1 MARAPLPAGFVLLQ
15 VTPRL
20 DGGGVEAVT
29 LDISR
34 AVAAAGGRSLV
45 ASQGGVLE
53 EQLIKH
59 GGELLRLPV
68 HAKSPFTL
76 ATNAARLARL
86 IRREGVSLVHVRSRA
101 PAFSALWAARAAGAP
116 IVATYHGIYAA
127 RSPLK
132 RWYNGVMT
140 RGDLVIANSE
150 FTRRHI
156 LAAHRIDPARVA
168 VAPEGI
174 DTRLFDPARVSPERV
189 AAQRTA
195 WGLPPED
202 RAPIILQAARLT
214 GWKGQRLAIAALAGV
229 EASRDA
235 ILILA
240 GKAESAG
247 EADALRAFAAQAGLG
262 DRVRLVGPL
271 ADMPAAYLAADLVI
285 APSTSPE
292 SFGRGVVEACA
303 MGRLVLASPLGA
315 PGETIADGDTGWLVD
330 AGDPNAWT
338 DAISAALDLTPQAR
352 GEIGARARARV
363 ARLYSLEAMEEAHF
377 AIYQRLTAGRS

>member
-15 VTPRL
+15 ITPRL
-20 DGGGVEAVT
+20 EGGGVEAVT

-34 AVAAAGGRSLV
+34 AVALAGGRSLV
-45 ASQGGVLE
+45 ASQGGALE
-53 EQLIKH
+53 DQLAKG
-59 GGELLRLPV
+59 GGELVRLPV
-68 HAKSPFTL
+68 HAKSPITL

-101 PAFSALWAARAAGAP
+101 PAFSALWAARAAGVP
-116 IVATYHGIYAA
+116 VVATYHGIYAA

-140 RGDLVIANSE
+140 RGDLVIANSD

-156 LAAHRIDPARVA
+156 LDEHRIDPARVA

-174 DTRLFDPARVSPERV
+174 DTCRFDPTQVSPERI
-189 AAQRTA
+189 AAQRAA
-195 WGLPPED
+195 WGLSPED
-202 RAPIILQAARLT
+202 RAPVILQAARLT
-214 GWKGQRLAIAALAGV
+214 GWKGQGLAIAAMARMNEPRG
-229 EASRDA
+229 A

-240 GKAESAG
+240 GKAESAR
-247 EADALRAFAAQAGLG
+247 EADTLRALVAQVGLG
-262 DRVRLVGPL
+262 DRVKLVGAL
-271 ADMPAAYLAADLVI
+271 ADMPAAYLAANLVI

-315 PGETIADGDTGWLVD
+315 TSETISDGETGWLVD
-330 AGDPNAWT
+330 AGDSSAW
-338 DAISAALDLTPQAR
+338 AQAMSAGLDLTPQAR

-377 AIYQRLTAGRS
+377 AIYERLRVGRS

>member
-1 MARAPLPAGFVLLQ
+1 MDVAPLPPGFVLLQ

-20 DGGGVEAVT
+20 EGGGVEAVT
-29 LDISR
+29 LDMSR
-34 AVAAAGGRSLV
+34 AVARTGARSLV

-53 EQLIKH
+53 ARLIQD
-59 GGELLRLPV
+59 GGELVRLPV
-68 HAKSPFTL
+68 HARSPLTL
-76 ATNAARLARL
+76 AANARRLARL

-101 PAFSALWAARAAGAP
+101 PAFSALWAARATAAP
-116 IVATYHGIYAA
+116 VVATYHGIYAA

-140 RGDLVIANSE
+140 RGDLVIANSD

-156 LAAHRIDPARVA
+156 LGEHGVDPARVA

-174 DTRLFDPARVSPERV
+174 DTRLFDPAKVSLERI
-189 AAQRTA
+189 AAQRAA
-195 WGLPPED
+195 WGLSPED
-202 RAPIILQAARLT
+202 QAPVILHAARLT
-214 GWKGQRLAIAALAGV
+214 GWKGQRLSIEALARLD
-229 EASRDA
+229 ADRRA

-240 GKAESAG
+240 GKPESAR
-247 EADALRAFAAQAGLG
+247 EAQSLRAMAAQAGLG
-262 DRVRLVGPL
+262 QSVRLVGAL

-285 APSTSPE
+285 APSQAPE

-315 PGETIADGDTGWLVD
+315 AGETIVDRETGWLVNP
-330 AGDPNAWT
+330 ADPRAWT
-338 DAISAALDLTPQAR
+338 RAISVALDLTLQAR

-363 ARLYSLEAMEEAHF
+363 AGLYSLEAMEEAHF
-377 AIYQRLTAGRS
+377 AIYRRMMAARP